1 MAFSRVSKTKKW
13 QIEAKPTWHQFGG
26 KVNCFGPKKMK
37 ELIIWRTKM
46 QARAQGKVQ
55 LKDSFASNESKLVP
69 TNLDLGPT
77 LDGAS
82 N

>member
-1 MAFSRVSKTKKW
+1 
-13 QIEAKPTWHQFGG
+13 
-26 KVNCFGPKKMK
+26 MK